1 MAAGSSIPPTHHAVI
16 AGTGRSGT
24 SFLIKFLAACGLDI
38 GEGLDEQWN
47 ERASAGM
54 ERNLLA
60 PNPPYLVK
68 DPGFANYCSEVD
80 LTELTLDALI
90 VPIRDLAAA
99 ATSRVLQERMA
110 KVSRDGPGM
119 MAPVEVAI
127 TPGGLLTSLDPVD
140 QSRLL
145 AVEFHRL
152 IHWATITGVPLYLL
166 DFPRLVQDRG
176 YLLDALWPW
185 LSLHTDRESAEA
197 AFDAVAEPDK
207 IRFSEGGSMSRQAM
221 SRDLDELVELDRRAL
236 RTIFAEQRHELES
249 LRTRLDQAE
258 AYGDELARQL
268 SLAEERLEQL
278 SSLLASKRHRYVDRL
293 AGLFGEDASS

>member
-1 MAAGSSIPPTHHAVI
+1 MAAGKTIPPSHHAVI

-24 SFLIKFLAACGLDI
+24 SFLIKFLATCGLDI

-47 ERASAGM
+47 DRASAGM

-60 PNPPYLVK
+60 PDPPYLVK

-80 LTELTLDALI
+80 LKAIALDALI
-90 VPIRDLAAA
+90 VPIRDLASA

-127 TPGGLLTSLDPVD
+127 TPGGVLTSLDPVD

-152 IHWATITGVPLYLL
+152 IHWATLTSVPLYLL
-166 DFPRLVQDRG
+166 DFPRLVQDRD
-176 YLLDALWPW
+176 YLIDALWPW
-185 LSLHTDRESAEA
+185 LSLHTDRERAEA
-197 AFDAVAEPDK
+197 AFDAVAEPEK
-207 IRFSEGGSMSRQAM
+207 VHFAEGGAMTRQAM
-221 SRDLDELVELDRRAL
+221 SRDLDELVELDRQAL
-236 RTIFAEQRHELES
+236 RTIFAEQQHELYV
-249 LRTRLDQAE
+249 LRTRLEQAE
-258 AYGDELARQL
+258 AYADELARQL
-268 SLAEERLEQL
+268 AEAEGRIEHLSNHL
-278 SSLLASKRHRYVDRL
+278 SSKRYRYVDR
-293 AGLFGEDASS
+293 AARLFGTSGS